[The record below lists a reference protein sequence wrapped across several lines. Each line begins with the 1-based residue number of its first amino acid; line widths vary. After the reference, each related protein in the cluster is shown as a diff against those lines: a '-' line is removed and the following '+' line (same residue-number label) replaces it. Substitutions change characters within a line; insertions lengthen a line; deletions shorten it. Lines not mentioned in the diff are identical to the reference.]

1 MNHKCINRDGDNK
14 KTDILDSITI
24 QIDGVLDY
32 IKGTPILKRQLTSPH
47 ETIIS
52 APNIDDSN
60 KC

>member
-1 MNHKCINRDGDNK
+1 MIK

-32 IKGTPILKRQLTSPH
+32 IKGTPVLKRQPTSLH